1 MEIKKKVAEEIKST
15 FHNIGDLL
23 KNLHKLPPAEEES
36 RNIFEIKKS
45 VSFKSKEDEPVILHK
60 IRK

>member
-23 KNLHKLPPAEEES
+23 KNLHKLPPVEEES